1 MGSERSL
8 LNNGWGKGLMW
19 LGSLLLTVYITYL
32 STRSEEATI
41 KIQRGE
47 EDNALRIRMAVLE
60 VRQTA
65 VEDDISDIKAD
76 VKEILRRLPK

>member
-1 MGSERSL
+1 
-8 LNNGWGKGLMW
+8 MW